1 MTSSAGPAPDPRY
14 AAWMGQALVLA
25 EQAARE
31 GDVPVGAVVV
41 APDGE
46 VIGAGRNLRE
56 VEHDPTAHAEVV
68 ALRAAAERLGTWRLE
83 DCTLVVTLEPCPMCA
98 GALMLARIGTLVLG
112 AWDPKLGA
120 TGSVW
125 DIVRDR
131 RATHRVEVIGG
142 VREAECSEMLVEF
155 FTTHRLSATREARP

>member
-1 MTSSAGPAPDPRY
+1 MAD
-14 AAWMGQALVLA
+14 ALVLA
-25 EQAARE
+25 EEAASE

-41 APDGE
+41 DPDGQ
-46 VIGAGRNLRE
+46 VIGTGRNLRE

-68 ALRAAAERLGTWRLE
+68 ALRAAAQRLGTWRLE
-83 DCTLVVTLEPCPMCA
+83 GCTLVVTLEPCPMCA
-98 GALMLARIGTLVLG
+98 GALMLARIATLVLG

-155 FTTHRLSATREARP
+155 FTTHRLSPMREAGP

>member
-1 MTSSAGPAPDPRY
+1 MAD
-14 AAWMGQALVLA
+14 ALVLA
-25 EQAARE
+25 EEAAGE

-41 APDGE
+41 DPDGQ
-46 VIGAGRNLRE
+46 VIGTGRNLRE

-68 ALRAAAERLGTWRLE
+68 ALRAAAQRLGTWRLE
-83 DCTLVVTLEPCPMCA
+83 GCTLVVTLEPCPMCA
-98 GALMLARIGTLVLG
+98 GALMLARIATLVLG

-155 FTTHRLSATREARP
+155 FTTHRLSPMREAGP

>member
-1 MTSSAGPAPDPRY
+1 MAD
-14 AAWMGQALVLA
+14 ALVLA
-25 EQAARE
+25 EEAASE

-41 APDGE
+41 DPDGQ
-46 VIGAGRNLRE
+46 VIGTGRNLRE

-68 ALRAAAERLGTWRLE
+68 ALRAATQRLGTWRLE
-83 DCTLVVTLEPCPMCA
+83 GCTLVVTLEPCPMCA
-98 GALMLARIGTLVLG
+98 GALMLARIATLVLG

-155 FTTHRLSATREARP
+155 FTTHRLSPMREAGP